1 MTSTQKREGQRE
13 KWTHRVAA
21 IIFLSL
27 MSSLFFSFKY
37 FFYFIFLWSALYTF
51 RVTSSSEIISFLWLR
66 SSFFFFFVIQERRA
80 SGLVHQQGPPRV
92 SHQKLV
98 LMLERGDVPAK

>member
-27 MSSLFFSFKY
+27 MSSLFFSFKH
-37 FFYFIFLWSALYTF
+37 FYFIFLWSALYTF

-66 SSFFFFFVIQERRA
+66 SSFFFVIQERRA

-92 SHQKLV
+92 SHQKFV